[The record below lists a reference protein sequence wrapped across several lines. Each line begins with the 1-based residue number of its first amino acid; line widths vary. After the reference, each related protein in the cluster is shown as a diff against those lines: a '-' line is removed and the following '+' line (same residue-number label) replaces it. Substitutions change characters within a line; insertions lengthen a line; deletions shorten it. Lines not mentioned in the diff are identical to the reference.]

1 MDTLFGEHHE
11 HYLLRR
17 GQRIRTHPLGRVDNG
32 KSADIDYVRSPCKLL
47 TWFVN
52 IESSAEIIYS
62 VRECDPLMMVL
73 VHVDHSFLDAFKS
86 KLLKVIIPS
95 RSCSTWS

>member
-52 IESSAEIIYS
+52 IESSAGVTYS
-62 VRECDPLMMVL
+62 VQESDQLAMVL
-73 VHVDHSFLDAFKS
+73 AWIHYS
-86 KLLKVIIPS
+86 LLHQDRYV
-95 RSCSTWS
+95 